1 MILERYIHR
10 EVLEK
15 LLWITGL
22 LILILTSHRFV
33 EYLSDAAAGRIPGN
47 LILKMLIMKMIAISP
62 RLLPIAIFLAVI
74 LALTRLTSDREMV
87 IMSSAGV
94 SDGQHFLFIFK
105 FAFVFAIFVFV
116 VCNFIS
122 PWAEVRVNELK
133 IKARQESD
141 IAGISAG
148 RFKEFSRGGRVVYV
162 EDLTEDRQTM
172 QNIFLQIREDDRFG
186 VLASGSASFYHDAD
200 TDSRY
205 VMFEDGHRYLG
216 TPGKINYQVTEYRRY
231 AVLLDRGNLDADKR
245 QPESI
250 SSFELLASED
260 PEYHAELQWRASF
273 VIATLLLPLFA
284 LVMNKFSFADN
295 RYVSMII
302 GILVYFVYSNL
313 ISISRTLVEKGDLPT
328 HIGVWWVH
336 AAMASLLLI
345 SYFLN
350 PTVRRGRR
358 QVKPVMGIDQ

>member
-15 LLWITGL
+15 LLWIIGL

-33 EYLSDAAAGRIPGN
+33 DYLSDAAAGRIPGN
-47 LILKMLIMKMIAISP
+47 LILKMLLMKMLAISP

-87 IMSSAGV
+87 IMTSAGI
-94 SDGQHFLFIFK
+94 SDSQHFLYIFK

-122 PWAEVRVNELK
+122 PWAEVRVNDLK
-133 IKARQESD
+133 IRARQESD

-162 EDLTEDRQTM
+162 EDVTEDRQTM
-172 QNIFLQIREDDRFG
+172 ENIFLQIREDDRFG
-186 VLASGSASFYHDAD
+186 VLASDRARFHHDSG

-205 VMFEDGHRYLG
+205 VMFENGHRYLG
-216 TPGKINYQVTEYRRY
+216 TPGRVDYQLTEYRRY
-231 AVLLDRGNLDADKR
+231 AVLLDQGNLDADRK

-250 SSFELLASED
+250 SSFELLGSDE
-260 PEYHAELQWRASF
+260 PGHLAELQWRASF

-313 ISISRTLVEKGDLPT
+313 ISISRTLVERGDLPT
-328 HIGVWWVH
+328 YVGVWWVH
-336 AAMASLLLI
+336 LLMVLLMATVF
-345 SYFLN
+345 FLHPN
-350 PTVRRGRR
+350 MRRRKVSRR
-358 QVKPVMGIDQ
+358 NLQDVSG